1 MKEYK
6 APQKEFSFI
15 LDELIDYTQHSKMP
29 GFEDAGRDVVDAII
43 PEAAKFYED
52 IVAPTNF
59 SSDKEGTLFSNGA
72 VVTASPLRNAYEKMV
87 EGGWI
92 CLNGDVEHGG
102 AGLPNVVDLINQ
114 EMIQDIGVLLIQ
126 DFLVCL
132 TQI

>member
-72 VVTASPLRNAYEKMV
+72 VVTASPKPTPANVNV
-87 EGGWI
+87 ERWYFPY
-92 CLNGDVEHGG
+92 CDLFENPG
-102 AGLPNVVDLINQ
+102 A
-114 EMIQDIGVLLIQ
+114 
-126 DFLVCL
+126 FA
-132 TQI
+132 TA